1 MPWFYSRHIR
11 SKHSRSLASVIPG
24 VSSSGFV
31 TIFFVLSP
39 MFNFFF
45 LNDRVGVRIHG
56 GFVPQVLSHAFMP
69 LRRFEQDPTLCVS
82 QVRQRAHRMNVASAK
97 AGEPWLTGSSF
108 PNSRLGS
115 LGSSS
120 PVPASPDTL
129 ASGRKILLLRPV
141 FSGGGGKDAGIF
153 YGLAMPSRLGSA
165 ELGESL

>member
-11 SKHSRSLASVIPG
+11 SKYSRSLASVIPG

-45 LNDRVGVRIHG
+45 LNDRVGVWIHG
-56 GFVPQVLSHAFMP
+56 GFMPQVLSHTFMP

-82 QVRQRAHRMNVASAK
+82 QVRQRAHRMNVAHQ
-97 AGEPWLTGSSF
+97 PWLTGSGF
-108 PNSRLGS
+108 PDSRLGS

-129 ASGRKILLLRPV
+129 ASGRKMLLLRPV
-141 FSGGGGKDAGIF
+141 FSGGGGRMSASSM
-153 YGLAMPSRLGSA
+153 GLQCPAD
-165 ELGESL
+165 